1 MVSVL
6 PLFDK
11 TVPPILFLS
20 GLTMRLYNPTSC
32 TPMASPRPTGSN
44 WSPPKAYLPKT
55 TKFNNTVLAY
65 SPHKLSAPSD
75 SGFHSKK
82 SGVYSK
88 VSSRTNATAEMP
100 SGTGIQLFPSRV
112 FHFDIDEHESTGD
125 ELSSSSGYDD
135 ILSRS
140 STLSTHFILN
150 TVGEATKTT
159 REAAYGIRMPFPSH
173 VMATKRGEHC
183 NKPRVAVD
191 VDIKKRHID
200 DQLSKEV
207 YPFQTVPSISNSCF
221 PRPSLARDSLVLVS
235 VKATKSN
242 REAPSRHAACQTQG
256 VVASSIN
263 VTADDRDFYC
273 PQLASTESDESSWL
287 DFSGRSEENP
297 FHAATGDNE
306 TSCFTPIEQQVST
319 NKQSKP
325 DLLLLAPEPCHP
337 RKGAASRVEIVHPKK
352 SAKPNKPSWLVVPAT
367 LSGLRGGQAHHGQP
381 TSVKMQELRNS
392 HVGYSDATNDM
403 IQSKKRAF
411 STHGV
416 QKKLGISTTDPKLEA
431 SISAPPAVSTSYPEN
446 PNYTKYSAML
456 TAGFSFDDV
465 KNVME
470 RDLADPAIIE
480 LLTLA
485 STRHYPTEYLFL

>member
-1 MVSVL
+1 
-6 PLFDK
+6 
-11 TVPPILFLS
+11 
-20 GLTMRLYNPTSC
+20 MRLYNPTSC

-65 SPHKLSAPSD
+65 SPHKSSTPSD

-82 SGVYSK
+82 SGAYSK
-88 VSSRTNATAEMP
+88 ASSTTNATTEMP
-100 SGTGIQLFPSRV
+100 PGMGIHLFPSRV
-112 FHFDIDEHESTGD
+112 FHFDIDEHESAGD

-150 TVGEATKTT
+150 AVGETTKTT

-200 DQLSKEV
+200 DQLSKKF
-207 YPFQTVPSISNSCF
+207 YPFQVVPSISNSCF
-221 PRPSLARDSLVLVS
+221 PQPSLGRESLVPVS

-242 REAPSRHAACQTQG
+242 REAPSRSTTCQTQG
-256 VVASSIN
+256 VAASSIN
-263 VTADDRDFYC
+263 MTADDRDFYC

-297 FHAATGDNE
+297 FHAETGDNE
-306 TSCFTPIEQQVST
+306 KSCFTPIEQQVST

-325 DLLLLAPEPCHP
+325 NLPLLAPEPCHP
-337 RKGAASRVEIVHPKK
+337 RKGAASRVDIVHPKK
-352 SAKPNKPSWLVVPAT
+352 SAKPNKPSCLVPPAT
-367 LSGLRGGQAHHGQP
+367 LSGLHHGGRQAHPGQP

-392 HVGYSDATNDM
+392 HVGYSNATNGM
-403 IQSKKRAF
+403 IQSKKHAF
-411 STHGV
+411 STHAI
-416 QKKLGISTTDPKLEA
+416 QKKFGISTTSTAPKLEA
-431 SISAPPAVSTSYPEN
+431 SISSTPRVVSTTSYPEN

-485 STRHYPTEYLFL
+485 STRHYPTEYLCL